1 MPGSTTAMF
10 HRAMRTDAQRMSP
23 HLFRMLF
30 AGLILGSLVIAH
42 IRSLSLGAPG
52 LFFFSNILWLNFAL
66 IVLAAVSFL
75 ATAITEEKEEGTLGL
90 LMLAGVSPLA
100 MLLGKSASRQFSTAL
115 LLVVQFPFALM
126 AIVLGGVTFTQIVAG
141 YVALAAF
148 LVLAANI
155 ALLASVICRGSGHAG
170 GVTFLVLGL
179 VLGRQLVL
187 RLVLVTVAYVQVHLF
202 GPEEGGPSSVDNW
215 LRRTDW
221 VGDVVSRAVM
231 REWADAFDS
240 LSIVTRLQTIGSSGF
255 AESVISGQ
263 VLADL
268 GAAASLFGLAWFVF
282 IPATRTALTGVPP
295 RGPVATKS
303 VRRRQKRLRLPRR
316 LAAGRTWRM
325 AIAWKEFHFTTGG
338 LVYFVLKILGYG
350 VFIGC
355 SEWILYESS
364 SEHWLGISVVP
375 LTLFLLLAM
384 SVEAAVFASRV
395 FHDERK
401 YHTLGVTLGFP
412 VPIWRIVVEKLVG
425 CALGLSPVA
434 LWLLAGFLVDRSVLV
449 RLAGAYEA
457 WIAGLVYL
465 VFVHLVMLLSLYVRW
480 GALPL
485 ALALMV
491 VVGGCGVPLL
501 WVPTVA
507 VGSATGTEV
516 AMALPT
522 IYACGIAVAVL
533 LGLIVLRLKSLAAE

>member
-1 MPGSTTAMF
+1 MF

-30 AGLILGSLVIAH
+30 AGLILGSLVIAQV
-42 IRSLSLGAPG
+42 RRLSLGARG

-263 VLADL
+263 VLVDL
-268 GAAASLFGLAWFVF
+268 GAAASLFGLAWVVF

-325 AIAWKEFHFTTGG
+325 AIAWKEFHFPTGD

-364 SEHWLGISVVP
+364 SENWLGISVVP

-449 RLAGAYEA
+449 RLAGAHEA

-533 LGLIVLRLKSLAAE
+533 LALIVLRLKSLAAE

>member
-1 MPGSTTAMF
+1 MPGSTAAMF
-10 HRAMRTDAQRMSP
+10 HRAMRTDARRMSP

-30 AGLILGSLVIAH
+30 AGLILCSLVIAH

-66 IVLAAVSFL
+66 IVLAAASFL

-90 LMLAGVSPLA
+90 LLLAGVSPLA

-148 LVLAANI
+148 LALAANI
-155 ALLASVICRGSGHAG
+155 ALLASVICRRSGNAG

-187 RLVLVTVAYVQVHLF
+187 RLVLVTVAYVRVHLF
-202 GPEEGGPSSVDNW
+202 GPEEGGPSSVANW
-215 LRRTDW
+215 WRETDW
-221 VGDVVSRAVM
+221 VGDVLSRAVM
-231 REWADAFDS
+231 REWTDAFDS
-240 LSIVTRLQTIGSSGF
+240 LNIVTRLQTIGSSGF

-263 VLADL
+263 VLVDL
-268 GAAASLFGLAWFVF
+268 GAAASLFGLAWCVF

-338 LVYFVLKILGYG
+338 LVYFVLKTLGYG
-350 VFIGC
+350 VFVGC
-355 SEWILYESS
+355 SEWLFYAANN
-364 SEHWLGISVVP
+364 EHWLRDSVVP
-375 LTLFLLLAM
+375 LTVFLLFAM
-384 SVEAAVFASRV
+384 SIEAAVFASRV

-401 YHTLGVTLGFP
+401 HHTLGVTLGFP

-425 CALGLSPVA
+425 CALGLSPAA
-434 LWLLAGFLVDRSVLV
+434 LWLLAGFLVDRSVAV

-507 VGSATGTEV
+507 VGSVTGREG

-522 IYACGIAVAVL
+522 IYACSVAVAVL

>member
-1 MPGSTTAMF
+1 
-10 HRAMRTDAQRMSP
+10 
-23 HLFRMLF
+23 MLF

-263 VLADL
+263 VLVDL

-350 VFIGC
+350 VFAGC
-355 SEWILYESS
+355 SGWLLYDVNDER
-364 SEHWLGISVVP
+364 WLRYLVLPI
-375 LTLFLLLAM
+375 TLFLLLAM

-449 RLAGAYEA
+449 RLAGTYQA

>member
-42 IRSLSLGAPG
+42 VRSLSLGAPG

-148 LVLAANI
+148 LALAANI
-155 ALLASVICRGSGHAG
+155 ALLASVICRSSGNAG
-170 GVTFLVLGL
+170 GMTFLVLGL

-187 RLVLVTVAYVQVHLF
+187 RLVLVMVAYVRVHLF

-434 LWLLAGFLVDRSVLV
+434 LWLLAGFLVDRSFLV
-449 RLAGAYEA
+449 RLAGAHEA